1 MLKKFA
7 VCAAVMAS
15 LYTASALA
23 APTLRVGS
31 ETTFPPFEFVDVK
44 TKQFVGYE
52 IDLIN
57 AVGKKAGYN
66 ISVQSMGFDAII
78 PALMT
83 GTVDVGVSGM
93 TITAERKKKVDFT
106 VPVFKGGLVAVV
118 RQKDAAAYKTPAAI
132 KGKQVCAQLGTTGQL
147 KAEEISG
154 KKARTF
160 NNAAE
165 AMMELRNGGCDAV
178 VADKPVI
185 EYFLK
190 ESRQSRY
197 FHELP
202 TQLTTEDWGF
212 AVKKGNKKVLNA
224 LNSALVSLQKDGT
237 VAKIHKKWFNN

>member
-1 MLKKFA
+1 
-7 VCAAVMAS
+7 
-15 LYTASALA
+15 
-23 APTLRVGS
+23 
-31 ETTFPPFEFVDVK
+31 
-44 TKQFVGYE
+44 
-52 IDLIN
+52 
-57 AVGKKAGYN
+57 
-66 ISVQSMGFDAII
+66 MGFDAII

-93 TITAERKKKVDFT
+93 TITPERKKKVDFT

-118 RQKDAAAYKTPAAI
+118 RQKDAAAYKTPVAI

-147 KAEEISG
+147 KAEQISG

-165 AMMELRNGGCDAV
+165 AMMELHNGGCDAV

>member
-1 MLKKFA
+1 
-7 VCAAVMAS
+7 MAS

-93 TITAERKKKVDFT
+93 TITPERKKKVDFT

-190 ESRQSRY
+190 ESRY

>member
-93 TITAERKKKVDFT
+93 TITPERKKKVDFT
-106 VPVFKGGLVAVV
+106 VSVFKGGLVAVV

>member
-52 IDLIN
+52 IDLVN

-93 TITAERKKKVDFT
+93 TITPERKKKVT

>member
-93 TITAERKKKVDFT
+93 TITPERKKKVDFT

-190 ESRQSRY
+190 ESRQSSDMAETSRS
-197 FHELP
+197 FLP
-202 TQLTTEDWGF
+202 SETRNQCCSD
-212 AVKKGNKKVLNA
+212 
-224 LNSALVSLQKDGT
+224 LQMRC
-237 VAKIHKKWFNN
+237 HKKNAHLLHQFELLHRPQWLYCKH

>member
-1 MLKKFA
+1 
-7 VCAAVMAS
+7 MAR
-15 LYTASALA
+15 
-23 APTLRVGS
+23 P
-31 ETTFPPFEFVDVK
+31 
-44 TKQFVGYE
+44 
-52 IDLIN
+52 
-57 AVGKKAGYN
+57 
-66 ISVQSMGFDAII
+66 
-78 PALMT
+78 
-83 GTVDVGVSGM
+83 
-93 TITAERKKKVDFT
+93 
-106 VPVFKGGLVAVV
+106 
-118 RQKDAAAYKTPAAI
+118 
-132 KGKQVCAQLGTTGQL
+132 GQL